1 MLEESERK
9 ELKRLIGPSEREE
22 IEAYVE
28 QIEMN
33 TMCDAWSD
41 IVLRSAIW
49 LAGNGYR
56 VTTYS
61 LAVAVQMAVRNMGTM
76 LYGKLEDY
84 WDDVATLALTDDLLR
99 AMSEERG
106 IPILRPATEE
116 DES

>member
-28 QIEMN
+28 QVEMN

-61 LAVAVQMAVRNMGTM
+61 LAVAVQMVVRNMGTM
-76 LYGKLEDY
+76 LEDY
-84 WDDVATLALTDDLLR
+84 WDDADDLLR

-106 IPILRPATEE
+106 IPILRPAAEE